1 MYALLGP
8 NGAGKTTTMEILEG
22 HRKRTSGSV
31 QVLGFDPG
39 AAGRHFRE
47 RIGIVL
53 QSGGV
58 DAELTVR
65 EMVALYAS
73 FYARPRDVAATI
85 EQVGLAG
92 KRRARVRTLSGGQL
106 RRLDLAL
113 ALVGDPELLFLDEPT
128 TGFDPNARRDAWEM
142 IAGLRQG
149 GTTILLTSHYLD
161 EVQRLADRV
170 GVMSHGHLVEESTPD
185 ALGGRDLAGTVI
197 SFCLP
202 AALPAAGL
210 PAGPWDLAE
219 DHNGEVTMHTDEP
232 TRVLFTLTRWAVAH
246 GVELEGLSVVRPSL
260 EDAYLR
266 ITGEAGA
273 EAAMSADATRGS
285 RPAPLLALGQVR
297 YQLLLLLRS
306 PLGFFITLVIPLLL
320 LIVLNV
326 IHPPTAALPR
336 GLRYAQFLTP
346 R

>member
-1 MYALLGP
+1 MSLGAEPGSADDRNVDGVPAFQPPAIVVERLRKHYGGLRAVDGVSFQVRRGEIYALLGP
-8 NGAGKTTTMEILEG
+8 NGAGKTTTVEILEG

-31 QVLGFDPG
+31 RVLGFDPG
-39 AAGRHFRE
+39 TGGRRFRE

-53 QSGGV
+53 QSGGA

-85 EQVGLAG
+85 EQVGLAS

-142 IAGLRQG
+142 IAGLRHS

-197 SFCLP
+197 SFRLP
-202 AALPAAGL
+202 APLTAAEL
-210 PAGPWDLAE
+210 PAGPWDVPE
-219 DHNGEVTMHTDEP
+219 HPECDITMHTDEP
-232 TRVLFTLTRWAVAH
+232 TRILLTLTRWAVHH
-246 GVELEGLSVVRPSL
+246 GVELEGLTVVRPSL

-266 ITGEAGA
+266 ITDEAGA
-273 EAAMSADATRGS
+273 G
-285 RPAPLLALGQVR
+285 G
-297 YQLLLLLRS
+297 RS
-306 PLGFFITLVIPLLL
+306 G
-320 LIVLNV
+320 
-326 IHPPTAALPR
+326 R
-336 GLRYAQFLTP
+336 
-346 R
+346 

>member
-1 MYALLGP
+1 MSLGVQPGSANDGGMGGVPAVQPPAIVVERLRKDYGRLRAVNGVSFQVRRGEIYALLGP
-8 NGAGKTTTMEILEG
+8 NGAGKTTTVEILEG
-22 HRKRTSGSV
+22 HRSRTSGSV

-39 AAGRHFRE
+39 GGGRRFRE

-58 DAELTVR
+58 DAELTVG

-85 EQVGLAG
+85 EQTGLAG

-128 TGFDPNARRDAWEM
+128 TGFDPNARRAAWDM
-142 IAGLRQG
+142 IASLRQG

-170 GVMSHGHLVEESTPD
+170 AVLSHGHLVEESTPD
-185 ALGGRDLAGTVI
+185 ALGGRDIAGTVV
-197 SFCLP
+197 SFRLP
-202 AALPAAGL
+202 VALRAAEL
-210 PAGPWDLAE
+210 PAGPWDPA
-219 DHNGEVTMHTDEP
+219 DDRNGEVTMHTDEP
-232 TRVLFTLTRWAVAH
+232 TRVLFTLTRWAVGH
-246 GVELEGLSVVRPSL
+246 GVELEGLTVARPSL

-266 ITGEAGA
+266 ITGDAAAG
-273 EAAMSADATRGS
+273 G
-285 RPAPLLALGQVR
+285 
-297 YQLLLLLRS
+297 RS
-306 PLGFFITLVIPLLL
+306 G
-320 LIVLNV
+320 
-326 IHPPTAALPR
+326 H
-336 GLRYAQFLTP
+336 
-346 R
+346 